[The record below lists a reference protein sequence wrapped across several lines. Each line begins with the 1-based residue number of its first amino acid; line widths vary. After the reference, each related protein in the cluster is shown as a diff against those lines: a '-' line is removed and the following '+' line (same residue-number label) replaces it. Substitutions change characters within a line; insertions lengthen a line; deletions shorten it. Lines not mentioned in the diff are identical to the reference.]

1 MNLLVGRYRTNPQSS
16 SRQDIC
22 VLEVYSLTDIV
33 IKKNSDFCTMHLKFF
48 FLSFFY
54 FFIFPYFTLI
64 SDEEPYHGCTD
75 IKPLLLLLLLKLQLT
90 FLFTA
95 VRLVGGGNVTSQGR
109 VEVFHR
115 GTWGR
120 VCFDYWD
127 SRDAN
132 VVCRQLGFEGALSA
146 ISRAAFGKGK
156 GIVWMDNV
164 NCAGN
169 ESLLTE
175 CEHNQGPSVY
185 CSRYEFAGV
194 VCTAG
199 RKTFFTVFG

>member
-1 MNLLVGRYRTNPQSS
+1 MV
-16 SRQDIC
+16 
-22 VLEVYSLTDIV
+22 
-33 IKKNSDFCTMHLKFF
+33 
-48 FLSFFY
+48 
-54 FFIFPYFTLI
+54 
-64 SDEEPYHGCTD
+64 
-75 IKPLLLLLLLKLQLT
+75 
-90 FLFTA
+90 

-146 ISRAAFGKGK
+146 TSSAAFGKGK

-169 ESLLTE
+169 ESSLSE
-175 CEHNQGPSVY
+175 CEYNQGPSVY
-185 CSRYEFAGV
+185 CSRYQFAGV
-194 VCTAG
+194 VCTTG
-199 RKTFFTVFG
+199 RKTFSLFSIKLFHGYLGSTVSTTAEQLGVRTPRLI

>member
-1 MNLLVGRYRTNPQSS
+1 M
-16 SRQDIC
+16 
-22 VLEVYSLTDIV
+22 
-33 IKKNSDFCTMHLKFF
+33 
-48 FLSFFY
+48 
-54 FFIFPYFTLI
+54 
-64 SDEEPYHGCTD
+64 
-75 IKPLLLLLLLKLQLT
+75 
-90 FLFTA
+90 
-95 VRLVGGGNVTSQGR
+95 TSQGR

-156 GIVWMDNV
+156 EIVWMDNV

-169 ESLLTE
+169 ESSLTE

-194 VCTAG
+194 VCTTG
-199 RKTFFTVFG
+199 RKIFFTVFD